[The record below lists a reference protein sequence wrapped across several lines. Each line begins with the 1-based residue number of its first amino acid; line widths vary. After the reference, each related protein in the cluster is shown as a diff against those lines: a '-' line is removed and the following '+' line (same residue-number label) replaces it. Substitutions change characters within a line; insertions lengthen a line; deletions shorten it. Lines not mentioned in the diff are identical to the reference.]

1 MAHAYTPGL
10 RVSANATVRKER
22 RLPLKGEILVE
33 LGDKVRRDQVV
44 ARTELPGNV
53 STVNLVNRLGIT
65 AAELPRYMLKEV
77 GDPVRAGDSLAETR
91 PFIKWFK
98 TTVRSE
104 IDGTVESV
112 SSVTG
117 QVMLRQ
123 PPSPVEVFAYVDG
136 TVVDLIPE
144 EGVVVEASGAFVQ
157 GIFGVGGECW
167 GVVQLLT
174 DGPEQSID
182 PRRISHECQGKIVV
196 GGGLV
201 SSETIERAREV
212 GAAALVAGGIRDRA
226 LRDLLGYDLGVAIT
240 GAEAIGL
247 TVVVTEGFGDIAMA
261 VKTFDILQSCA
272 GREASISGATQ
283 IRAGVLRPEI
293 IVSGRATAAGAD
305 GPADEAAIG
314 AGGGAHDGDG
324 MKTGDPLRVIRD
336 PYFGQI
342 GRVSDLIPE
351 LRRIETGAS
360 VRVLEVSFE
369 DGERA
374 VVPRANVELIE
385 E

>member
-10 RVSANATVRKER
+10 RVSADATVRKER
-22 RLPLKGEILVE
+22 RLPLKGEILVG
-33 LGDKVRRDQVV
+33 LGDAVRRDQVV

-65 AAELPRYMLKEV
+65 AAELPRYMLKAV
-77 GDPVRAGDSLAETR
+77 GDSVHAGESIAETR

-98 TTVRSE
+98 TTVSSE

-117 QVMLRQ
+117 QVMLRE
-123 PPSPVEVFAYVDG
+123 PPAPVEVFAYVDG

-144 EGVVVEASGAFVQ
+144 EGIVVETSGAFVQ

-167 GVVQLLT
+167 GTLQLLV
-174 DGPEQSID
+174 DSPDQSID
-182 PRRISHECQGKIVV
+182 SGRIGPECRGKIVV
-196 GGGLV
+196 GGGLI
-201 SSETIERAREV
+201 SSEAIQRAREV
-212 GAAALVAGGIRDRA
+212 GVAALVAGGIRDHV

-261 VKTFDILQSCA
+261 GKTFDILRSCA

-293 IVSGRATAAGAD
+293 IVPGRATAAPAAD
-305 GPADEAAIG
+305 PVDAQMG
-314 AGGGAHDGDG
+314 AGEAEG
-324 MKTGDPLRVIRD
+324 MKAGDPLRVIRD
-336 PYFGQI
+336 PYFGRI
-342 GRVSDLIPE
+342 GRVCDLIPE
-351 LRRIETGAS
+351 LRRIETGAL